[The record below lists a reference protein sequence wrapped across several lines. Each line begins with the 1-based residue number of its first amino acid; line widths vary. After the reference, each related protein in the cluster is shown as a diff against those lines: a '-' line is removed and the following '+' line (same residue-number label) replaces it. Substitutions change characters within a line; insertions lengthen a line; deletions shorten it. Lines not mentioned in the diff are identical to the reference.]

1 MNNKRSKT
9 YFQRQKNKN
18 VKYHKLFNNICLLS
32 IQPRYNLDNSKNM
45 NEYQKR
51 IEYRCFGKDIS
62 NEIYNINKNLNSILD
77 KINKARNENLK
88 YSKSVN
94 SINNK
99 KNKGKEN
106 SSIIINKSKNNE
118 NISNNINCIK
128 NYNDKKK
135 ENIFSINNKSNILNI
150 DKSTNR
156 KIIYRKNP
164 IEEYDEVIM
173 KNMFSIENTNRANY
187 KILKQIFKG
196 NDFTSR
202 FFSINLIISI
212 SENFDLKQETIY
224 LAINIFDR
232 CFLKYKAKYNFFNIK
247 LFIISCIFVAAKYE
261 EIYPPLIEDYYE
273 FFNFS
278 NSDLFKLENFILDI
292 INFDLHICSPYLFL
306 TKFFYSFAKKE
317 YNQILYLAQLVLDI
331 LTLDLEFCAFKPSYQ
346 AVICLYISK
355 LFTYK
360 DINGIKLWTDDNEFI
375 TGYSEKEIKSNM
387 KLCIT
392 IIKKFNNGSFFK
404 DINKTAIIK
413 KYSDYKYLR
422 VAKIFKDF
430 Y

>member
-1 MNNKRSKT
+1 
-9 YFQRQKNKN
+9 
-18 VKYHKLFNNICLLS
+18 
-32 IQPRYNLDNSKNM
+32 M

-51 IEYRCFGKDIS
+51 IDSRCFGKDIS
-62 NEIYNINKNLNSILD
+62 NEIYNINKSLNSILD
-77 KINKARNENLK
+77 KLNKAKNENLK

-94 SINNK
+94 SINNNK
-99 KNKGKEN
+99 YKGKEN
-106 SSIIINKSKNNE
+106 NSLITNKSKNNE
-118 NISNNINCIK
+118 NVSNNINCIK
-128 NYNDKKK
+128 NYNYKKK
-135 ENIFSINNKSNILNI
+135 ENIVSINNKSNILNR
-150 DKSTNR
+150 DKYTNR
-156 KIIYRKNP
+156 KIIYKKNP
-164 IEEYDEVIM
+164 FEEYDEVIM
-173 KNMFSIENTNRANY
+173 KNMFSIENNNRANY
-187 KILKQIFKG
+187 RHLKQIFKG

-202 FFSINLIISI
+202 LFSINLIISI
-212 SENFDLKQETIY
+212 CESFDLRQETIY
-224 LAINIFDR
+224 LTINIFDR
-232 CFLKYKAKYNFFNIK
+232 CYMKYKANYNYYNIK

-261 EIYPPLIEDYYE
+261 EIYPPSIEEYYE

-278 NSDLFKLENFILDI
+278 HSDLFRLENFILDI

-306 TKFFYSFAKKE
+306 TKFFYSNTDKE
-317 YNQILYLAQLVLDI
+317 CNQILYLAQLLLDI
-331 LTLDLEFCAFKPSYQ
+331 LTLDLEFCVFKPSYQ

-360 DINGIKLWTDDNEFI
+360 DMNGIKLWTDDNEFI

-392 IIKKFNNGSFFK
+392 IIKKFYNGSFFK

>member
-1 MNNKRSKT
+1 
-9 YFQRQKNKN
+9 
-18 VKYHKLFNNICLLS
+18 
-32 IQPRYNLDNSKNM
+32 M

-51 IEYRCFGKDIS
+51 IDSRCFGKDIS
-62 NEIYNINKNLNSILD
+62 NEIYNINKSLNSILD
-77 KINKARNENLK
+77 KLNKAKNENLK

-94 SINNK
+94 SINNNK
-99 KNKGKEN
+99 YKGKEN
-106 SSIIINKSKNNE
+106 NSLITNKSKNNE
-118 NISNNINCIK
+118 NVSNNINCIK
-128 NYNDKKK
+128 NYNYKKK
-135 ENIFSINNKSNILNI
+135 ENIVSINNKSNILNR
-150 DKSTNR
+150 DKYTNR
-156 KIIYRKNP
+156 KIIYKKNP
-164 IEEYDEVIM
+164 FEEYDEVIM
-173 KNMFSIENTNRANY
+173 KNMFSIENNNRANY
-187 KILKQIFKG
+187 RHLKQIFKG

-202 FFSINLIISI
+202 LFSINLIISI
-212 SENFDLKQETIY
+212 CESFDLRQETIY
-224 LAINIFDR
+224 LTINIFDR
-232 CFLKYKAKYNFFNIK
+232 CYMKYKANYNYYNIK

-261 EIYPPLIEDYYE
+261 EIYPPSIEEYYE

-278 NSDLFKLENFILDI
+278 HSDLFRLENFILDI

-306 TKFFYSFAKKE
+306 TKFFYSNTDKE
-317 YNQILYLAQLVLDI
+317 CNQILYLAQLLLDI
-331 LTLDLEFCAFKPSYQ
+331 LTLDLEFCVFKPSYQ

-360 DINGIKLWTDDNEFI
+360 DMNGIKLWTDDNEFI

-392 IIKKFNNGSFFK
+392 IIKKFYNGSFFK

-422 VAKIFKDF
+422 VAKIFKNF

>member
-1 MNNKRSKT
+1 MN
-9 YFQRQKNKN
+9 
-18 VKYHKLFNNICLLS
+18 
-32 IQPRYNLDNSKNM
+32 D
-45 NEYQKR
+45 YQKR
-51 IEYRCFGKDIS
+51 IDSRFFGKDIS
-62 NEIYNINKNLNSILD
+62 NEIYNINKNLNSIMD
-77 KINKARNENLK
+77 KLNKAKNENLK

-99 KNKGKEN
+99 KCKGKE
-106 SSIIINKSKNNE
+106 SSSLIINKAKNNE
-118 NISNNINCIK
+118 NISNNINCLK

-135 ENIFSINNKSNILNI
+135 ENIVSINNKSNILNR
-150 DKSTNR
+150 DKFSNR

-173 KNMFSIENTNRANY
+173 KNMFSIENNNRANY
-187 KILKQIFKG
+187 KHLKQIFKG
-196 NDFTSR
+196 NDFSSR

-212 SENFDLKQETIY
+212 SESFDLRQETIY
-224 LAINIFDR
+224 LTINIFDR
-232 CFLKYKAKYNFFNIK
+232 CFMNYKAKYNYYNIK

-261 EIYPPLIEDYYE
+261 EIYPPLIEDYYQ

-306 TKFFYSFAKKE
+306 TKFFYSNNKKE
-317 YNQILYLAQLVLDI
+317 CNKIIYLAQLLLDI
-331 LTLDLEFCAFKPSYQ
+331 LTLDLEFCVFKPSYQ
-346 AVICLYISK
+346 AVVCLYISK

-360 DINGIKLWTDDNEFI
+360 DIKGIKLWTDDNEFI

-392 IIKKFNNGSFFK
+392 IIRKFNNGCFIK

-413 KYSDYKYLR
+413 KYSDCKYLS
-422 VAKIFKDF
+422 VAKVFKDF

>member
-1 MNNKRSKT
+1 
-9 YFQRQKNKN
+9 
-18 VKYHKLFNNICLLS
+18 
-32 IQPRYNLDNSKNM
+32 M

-51 IEYRCFGKDIS
+51 IDSRCFGKDIS
-62 NEIYNINKNLNSILD
+62 NEIYNINKSLNSILD
-77 KINKARNENLK
+77 KLNKAKNENLK

-94 SINNK
+94 SINNNK
-99 KNKGKEN
+99 YKGKEN
-106 SSIIINKSKNNE
+106 NSLITNKSKNNE
-118 NISNNINCIK
+118 NVSNNINCIK
-128 NYNDKKK
+128 NYNYKKK
-135 ENIFSINNKSNILNI
+135 ENIVSINNKSNILNR
-150 DKSTNR
+150 DKYTNR
-156 KIIYRKNP
+156 KIIYKKNP
-164 IEEYDEVIM
+164 FEEYDEVIM
-173 KNMFSIENTNRANY
+173 KNMFSIENNNRANY
-187 KILKQIFKG
+187 RHLKQIFKG

-202 FFSINLIISI
+202 LFSINLIISI
-212 SENFDLKQETIY
+212 CESFDLRQETIY
-224 LAINIFDR
+224 LTINIFDR
-232 CFLKYKAKYNFFNIK
+232 CYMKYKANYNYYNIK

-261 EIYPPLIEDYYE
+261 EIYPPSIEEYYE

-278 NSDLFKLENFILDI
+278 HSDLFRLENFILDI

-306 TKFFYSFAKKE
+306 TKFFYSNTDKE
-317 YNQILYLAQLVLDI
+317 CNQILYLAQLLLDI
-331 LTLDLEFCAFKPSYQ
+331 LTLDLEFCVFKPSYQ

-360 DINGIKLWTDDNEFI
+360 DMNGIKLWTDDNEFI

-392 IIKKFNNGSFFK
+392 IIKKFYNGSFFK

-413 KYSDYKYLR
+413 KYGDYKYLR

>member
-1 MNNKRSKT
+1 M
-9 YFQRQKNKN
+9 
-18 VKYHKLFNNICLLS
+18 
-32 IQPRYNLDNSKNM
+32 
-45 NEYQKR
+45 
-51 IEYRCFGKDIS
+51 
-62 NEIYNINKNLNSILD
+62 
-77 KINKARNENLK
+77 
-88 YSKSVN
+88 
-94 SINNK
+94 
-99 KNKGKEN
+99 
-106 SSIIINKSKNNE
+106 
-118 NISNNINCIK
+118 
-128 NYNDKKK
+128 
-135 ENIFSINNKSNILNI
+135 
-150 DKSTNR
+150 
-156 KIIYRKNP
+156 
-164 IEEYDEVIM
+164 
-173 KNMFSIENTNRANY
+173 
-187 KILKQIFKG
+187 
-196 NDFTSR
+196 
-202 FFSINLIISI
+202 
-212 SENFDLKQETIY
+212 
-224 LAINIFDR
+224 
-232 CFLKYKAKYNFFNIK
+232 
-247 LFIISCIFVAAKYE
+247 
-261 EIYPPLIEDYYE
+261 
-273 FFNFS
+273 
-278 NSDLFKLENFILDI
+278 ENFILDI